1 MGLGEYRIKA
11 YNPTYNFII
20 GIIFQN
26 TWYKEAKGW
35 GLVSYDPYKPAH
47 NCINY
52 YNFFVGKGVKRG
64 RGKEK
69 YQPTFLYYFL
79 LLYSSS
85 WSIW

>member
-35 GLVSYDPYKPAH
+35 GLVSYDPYKPTH

-52 YNFFVGKGVKRG
+52 KIG
-64 RGKEK
+64 
-69 YQPTFLYYFL
+69 L
-79 LLYSSS
+79 LLCHSHIELRLWLRLS
-85 WSIW
+85 